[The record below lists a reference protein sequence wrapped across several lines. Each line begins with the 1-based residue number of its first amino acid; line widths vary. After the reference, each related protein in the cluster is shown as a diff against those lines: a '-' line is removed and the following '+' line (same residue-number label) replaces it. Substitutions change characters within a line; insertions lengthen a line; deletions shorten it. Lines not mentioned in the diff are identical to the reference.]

1 MSSFPARPTQFRKE
15 PPPHAPLALHLTQ
28 KHSPDAFTA
37 LPFAAAAS
45 NAAQAPKIEAARAT
59 LAEHWAR
66 AIAKNV
72 GTLTPQQRGAQE
84 AAAARSKAHAL
95 ATREAWA
102 AVQAAR
108 AAERAAAE
116 GGGGQR

>member
-1 MSSFPARPTQFRKE
+1 M
-15 PPPHAPLALHLTQ
+15 
-28 KHSPDAFTA
+28 
-37 LPFAAAAS
+37 
-45 NAAQAPKIEAARAT
+45 AARAA
-59 LAEHWAR
+59 LEERWAR

-72 GTLTPQQRGAQE
+72 VTLTPQQRGSQE

>member
-1 MSSFPARPTQFRKE
+1 V
-15 PPPHAPLALHLTQ
+15 
-28 KHSPDAFTA
+28 
-37 LPFAAAAS
+37 
-45 NAAQAPKIEAARAT
+45 QAPKFGAARAA
-59 LAEHWAR
+59 LEEHWAR
-66 AIAKNV
+66 AIAKKEV

-84 AAAARSKAHAL
+84 AAAARSKAYAL